1 MSSDAKPKEPQAPA
15 KAEPY
20 KAPENLK
27 WDGEQYLHFMAK
39 RHDKRFGDIS
49 IYKNDRSKTKVMMKE
64 KSSGDQKTFTR
75 DTIMARTRM
84 ELQHDNLHKM
94 LGWSTQKKSELCS
107 THYYVRMFFDY
118 PESDLRN
125 EVAERKRKGGAVSD
139 AELSLATSNAL
150 HGLDYLHGMRLAH
163 GDIRPQLISSE
174 RLGGDAV
181 VTNRIL
187 DRLADPSQIER
198 AQVNN
203 LMNNRELFM
212 SPQLYK
218 RINTKGKKKPGFD
231 RQKND
236 LFALG
241 MSMISAGTAS
251 SVKDC
256 YKRGGKF
263 DAQKLRYHLDRFRSR
278 HQQNYSLCNVVT
290 SLVEIEEERRPDTNM
305 LLGRKQ
311 MVNENAPAPIQEQ
324 LVITEGPAP
333 DNVEVEVEVEGG
345 NFLRPET
352 EVNAEAPPRRRSQ
365 ILEGDDFFNNPNP
378 NYVEVKQEPVEIVE
392 EVILQPETTTTTVVR
407 TQPIEVKES
416 APKDS
421 EVDETKTTGR
431 IIYGEP
437 IVVRTYV
444 DHSSKRYQRGSESH
458 QIIAEAP
465 EPGTEQAREN
475 NELIRKSIGRGVR
488 AARDSQEQEELQE
501 EYKQAVNMVP
511 VEVSSQPV
519 RTYGEPEET
528 RVVKKTVIVK
538 DQNGNIIDQY
548 EENVEA

>member
-1 MSSDAKPKEPQAPA
+1 MSDQPKTTENAQAP

-27 WDGEQYLHFMAK
+27 WDGEQYLHFLAK

-107 THYYVRMFFDY
+107 THYYVRMFFDF

-125 EVAERKRKGGAVSD
+125 EVAERKRKGQSVSD

-150 HGLDYLHGMRLAH
+150 HGLDYLHNMRLAH
-163 GDIRPQLISSE
+163 GDIRPQLISAE
-174 RLGGDAV
+174 RLGGDAI

-241 MSMISAGTAS
+241 MSVISAGTAS

-263 DAQKLRYHLDRFRSR
+263 DAQRLRYHLDRFRTR

-290 SLVEIEEERRPDTNM
+290 SLVEIDEDRRPDTNM

-311 MVNENAPAPIQEQ
+311 MVNENAPAHIQEQ

-333 DNVEVEVEVEGG
+333 ENVEVEVEVQGG

-352 EVNAEAPPRRRSQ
+352 EVNAEAPRRRSQ
-365 ILEGDDFFNNPNP
+365 ILEGDDFFNNPAP
-378 NYVEVKQEPVEIVE
+378 QYVETKQEPVEIVE
-392 EVILQPETTTTTVVR
+392 EVILQPEVVKTTVVHS
-407 TQPIEVKES
+407 TPVEVKASSPEI
-416 APKDS
+416 
-421 EVDETKTTGR
+421 VKTGGNV
-431 IIYGEP
+431 IYGEP
-437 IVVRTYV
+437 RVVRTYI
-444 DHSSKRYQRGSESH
+444 DHSSKRFERGSESH

-465 EPGTEQAREN
+465 EPGTLEAKQN

-488 AARDSQEQEELQE
+488 THRDSREQEQLEE
-501 EYKQAVNMVP
+501 EYKQAINRP
-511 VEVSSQPV
+511 PIEVHSQPV
-519 RTYGEPEET
+519 RTHGQPEET
-528 RVVKKTVIVK
+528 RLIKKTVIVK